1 MKSRK
6 LVSSA
11 LEKRLEAQSRI
22 EEVLHGVEQAAS
34 DAEIVET
41 LESGASA
48 LDRLNRDIGGI
59 ERVERVME
67 RVREGVDE
75 SEEVGRVI
83 AEMGVQAGA
92 VDEDEV
98 KEEFEEML
106 RAEERERAKK
116 EEIKRLER
124 EIAKREA
131 EEKEKAEKAKVEAAQ
146 QRDKTSEEAALKTT
160 EAKSEDGLVKDLENI
175 RITPEEPA
183 TETRPVEDAIPN

>member
-1 MKSRK
+1 
-6 LVSSA
+6 
-11 LEKRLEAQSRI
+11 
-22 EEVLHGVEQAAS
+22 LHGVEQAAS

>member
-1 MKSRK
+1 
-6 LVSSA
+6 V
-11 LEKRLEAQSRI
+11 
-22 EEVLHGVEQAAS
+22 G
-34 DAEIVET
+34 
-41 LESGASA
+41 
-48 LDRLNRDIGGI
+48 
-59 ERVERVME
+59 RVME
-67 RVREGVDE
+67 RGREGVDE